1 MATAPDTHEKPL
13 AGDKAV
19 EKARDLLTGFRSA
32 MLMTRALDGGEVC
45 VRPMGMLGDPKTFG
59 GRLWFFA
66 DNRSRKIAEVTSD
79 PHVSVV
85 FQNDDQSRY
94 LHLTGT
100 ASVVNDHTK
109 MRELYTALIKTWFPD
124 GLDDPHLTLIRF
136 DAESGHFWDSPGGM
150 LQVLAA
156 FTKSTLTGTPGKGGR
171 TGTLHL

>member
-1 MATAPDTHEKPL
+1 MATVPDTNGKPL

-32 MLMTRALDGGEVC
+32 MLITRALEDSEIC
-45 VRPMGMLGDPKTFG
+45 VRPMGMVGDPKTFG

-66 DNRSRKIAEVTSD
+66 DDRSRKVAEIASD
-79 PHVSVV
+79 RHASVV

-100 ASVVNDHTK
+100 ASVVNDKTT
-109 MRELYTALIKTWFPD
+109 MRELYTTLIKVWFPD
-124 GLDDPHLTLIRF
+124 GLEDPHLTLIRF
-136 DAESGHFWDSPGGM
+136 DAEAGHFWDSPGGV

-156 FTKSTLTGTPGKGGR
+156 FTKSTLTGIPGKGGQ
-171 TGTLHL
+171 TGTLQL